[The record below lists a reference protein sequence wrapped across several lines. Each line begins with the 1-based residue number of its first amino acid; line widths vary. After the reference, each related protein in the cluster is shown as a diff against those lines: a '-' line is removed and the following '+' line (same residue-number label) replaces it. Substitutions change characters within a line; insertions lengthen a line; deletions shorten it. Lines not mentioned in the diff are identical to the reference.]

1 MSGPAPDP
9 APVPAVPAVC
19 LADVER
25 LAADRLPAEVRDF
38 VAGGSGDESVQA
50 ANRAALDRVRL
61 VPRVLA
67 GTDVADPSGPL
78 LRGTAAMPVVVA
90 PMAYQRLMHP
100 DGELAAARAAA
111 KAGIPFAIS
120 TLSSYPLEEIAAVGG
135 TSWFQLYWQR
145 DRAQVLDLVRRAE
158 EAGCEALVVTV
169 DVPVMGRRLR
179 DLRNGF
185 TLPADVTAAN
195 LGGVPLAATHTRQPG
210 ASGVATHTGQA
221 FDPAIGW
228 ADLAW
233 LRERTTMPLVLKGVL
248 DPRDAVR
255 AVEIGA
261 EAVVVSNHGGR
272 QLAGAPAS
280 VTALPPVVE
289 AVGGRCS
296 VLLDSGIRSG
306 TDVLRALALGADG
319 VLLGRPV
326 LWGLAAD
333 GEAGAARVFELLQAE
348 LREALV
354 LSGCPDLSAA
364 RDLVTLLG

>member
-1 MSGPAPDP
+1 MSGSARE
-9 APVPAVPAVC
+9 AGAVPPVC

-25 LAADRLPAEVRDF
+25 LAEDRVPTEVRDF
-38 VAGGSGDESVQA
+38 VAGGSGDESTQA
-50 ANRAALDRVRL
+50 ANRAALDQVRL

-67 GTDVADPSGPL
+67 GSDAADPSGPL

-90 PMAYQRLMHP
+90 PMAYQRLLHP

-111 KAGIPFAIS
+111 KAGVPFTIS

-135 TSWFQLYWQR
+135 STWFQLYWQR
-145 DRAQVLDLVRRAE
+145 DREQVLDLVRRAK

-185 TLPADVTAAN
+185 TLPPHVTAAN
-195 LGGVPLAATHTRQPG
+195 LGGVPLAATHTRLPG

-233 LRERTTMPLVLKGVL
+233 LRERTTMPLVLKGIL
-248 DPRDAVR
+248 DPRDAAR
-255 AVEIGA
+255 AVELGA

-272 QLAGAPAS
+272 QLSGAVAS
-280 VTALPPVVE
+280 ITALPSVVD

-306 TDVLRALALGADG
+306 MDVLRALACGADG
-319 VLLGRPV
+319 VMVGRPV
-326 LWGLAAD
+326 LWGLAVD
-333 GEAGAARVFELLQAE
+333 GEAGAALVLDLLRAE
-348 LREALV
+348 LRESLV
-354 LSGCPDLSAA
+354 LSGCPDLTAA
-364 RDLVTLLG
+364 RGLTAVLA